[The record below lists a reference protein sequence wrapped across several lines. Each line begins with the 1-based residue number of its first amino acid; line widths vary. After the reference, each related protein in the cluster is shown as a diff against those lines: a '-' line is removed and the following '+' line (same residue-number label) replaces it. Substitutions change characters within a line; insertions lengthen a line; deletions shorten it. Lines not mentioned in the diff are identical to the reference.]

1 MGWEK
6 RHGIEYFYSKKRT
19 AIGPVSIYHG
29 RGATARLLASA
40 FAHQQSVRQQQSA
53 NFRDE
58 KSRQSSF
65 RDGTQQLEDIISKIL
80 IQVLTEHNIHKQKG
94 VWRKRRI

>member
-6 RHGIEYFYSKKRT
+6 RNGIEYFYSKKRT

-40 FAHQQSVRQQQSA
+40 FAHQQSLRQQRAA

-58 KSRQSSF
+58 KSRQSGF
-65 RDGTQQLEDIISKIL
+65 RNDVELLEDTVSRIL
-80 IQVLTEHNIHKQKG
+80 IQVLTEHNFHKQKG
-94 VWRKRRI
+94 VWRKRRR